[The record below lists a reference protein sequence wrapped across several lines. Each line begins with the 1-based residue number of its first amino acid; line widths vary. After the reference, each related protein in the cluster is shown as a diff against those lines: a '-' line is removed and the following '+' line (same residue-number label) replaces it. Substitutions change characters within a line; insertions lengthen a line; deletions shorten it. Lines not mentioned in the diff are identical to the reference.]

1 MQENMKRLNKIL
13 HNWSAAAFV
22 LLTASL
28 AACTADPIEMEVG
41 SGAAFDPVGKVKPG
55 FYSQLTTDTL
65 ICIVVKPGE
74 KFEDVLTF
82 GLTKEAPKDVIVS
95 FSKFADDA
103 DWLYHYNY
111 NVGSYTT
118 YQFDDKVY
126 NMTCAFL
133 PDEAVSVSLGE
144 KVIPAGS
151 YGLNIPVSID
161 LSKANEEHCQHLL
174 VLEAS
179 CTGDD
184 GNPEVQRFYY
194 QLRYD
199 PISMRTFDDYRKK
212 TDIADCIEKPRL
224 PYITVLIDPSWID
237 PRCVRELPLS
247 RTHREQ
253 AAGINDRRTYEAN
266 DAVAIWGASVQYN
279 AEEKMPE
286 LAYDG
291 NLIQLLRNN
300 TKYLVPIQDD
310 GITVSVIV
318 SGGGMGIGF
327 CNLDDAQRASLVEQ
341 IRKMVVR
348 YNLDGVNLYDEAS
361 GYGREGMP
369 AIDPA
374 SYAKFIRDLRTA
386 LGSDKLITLTD
397 VGEPSATLY
406 QPQAGIEAG
415 QYLDYAWTGIT
426 ADMTDPYADGAARK
440 PIAGLDRSRY
450 GLFFSRN
457 RDYNA
462 DELNKASEFYAET
475 YENLDIPRI
484 VTAEV
489 LPEIET
495 AEVTTG
501 IWQYSNLV
509 GAILPPSYSIG
520 SGGVRNRISW
530 SVGESNVM
538 AGSTNTPNGNAG
550 LPGYGNM
557 LYYPDWL
564 RF

>member
-1 MQENMKRLNKIL
+1 M
-13 HNWSAAAFV
+13 AAFV
-22 LLTASL
+22 LLAASL

-41 SGAAFDPVGKVKPG
+41 SGASFDPVGKVKPG
-55 FYSQLTTDTL
+55 FYSSLASNDTMV
-65 ICIVVKPGE
+65 CVTVKPGE
-74 KFEDVLTF
+74 KFEDMLTF
-82 GLTKEAPKDVIVS
+82 GLTKEAPKDVTVT

-103 DWLYHYNY
+103 DWLPYYNS
-111 NVGSYTT
+111 NIGSYVE
-118 YQFDDKVY
+118 YHFDGVLY
-126 NMTCAFL
+126 NMNCAFL
-133 PDEAVSVSLGE
+133 PDEAVTVSLGE
-144 KVIPAGS
+144 KVISAGNN
-151 YGLNIPVSID
+151 GLNIPVSID
-161 LSKANEEHCQHLL
+161 LSKADEEHCQHLL
-174 VLEAS
+174 VLEAT
-179 CTGDD
+179 CTGND
-184 GNPEVQRFYY
+184 GEPEVQRFYY

-199 PISMRTFDDYRKK
+199 PVSMRTFSEYRKK
-212 TDIADCIEKPRL
+212 TDVADCIEKPRL

-237 PRCVRELPLS
+237 PRCVREVTLS

-253 AAGINDRRTYEAN
+253 AAGINDTRTYEAA
-266 DAVAIWGASVQYN
+266 DAVAIWGVSVQYD
-279 AEEKMPE
+279 AEEKMPK
-286 LAYDG
+286 LAYDL
-291 NLIQLLRNN
+291 NLIQLLRSN

-310 GITVSVIV
+310 GIKVSVIV

-348 YNLDGVNLYDEAS
+348 YDLDGVNLYDEGS

-369 AIDPA
+369 AIVPA

-386 LGSDKLITLTD
+386 LGSDKMITLTD

-406 QPQAGIEAG
+406 KAQEGISAG
-415 QYLDYAWTGIT
+415 QYLDYAWTGT
-426 ADMTDPYADGAARK
+426 TLDMTDPYANGAARN

-462 DELNKASEFYAET
+462 DELWKAEEFYRGT
-475 YENLDIPRI
+475 YENPDIPRI
-484 VTAEV
+484 VTVEV

-501 IWQYSNLV
+501 TWQLRNLLSM
-509 GAILPPSYSIG
+509 ILPPSYSIG
-520 SGGVRNRISW
+520 AGGIRNRISW
-530 SVGESNVM
+530 AVGEETNGVT
-538 AGSTNTPNGNAG
+538 AGSTNIPNHRTG

-557 LYYPDWL
+557 MYYPDWL